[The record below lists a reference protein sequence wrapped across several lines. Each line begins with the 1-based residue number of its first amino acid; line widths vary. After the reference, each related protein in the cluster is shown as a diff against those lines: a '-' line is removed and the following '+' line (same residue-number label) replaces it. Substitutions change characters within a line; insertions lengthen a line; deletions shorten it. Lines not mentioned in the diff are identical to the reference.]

1 MFNNYEFDWSVIPD
15 NIDVFLEGALLT
27 LEISAISL
35 LLSLPIGIIFGFG
48 RISRNIGVRLIA
60 STYVEIMRGVPLLV
74 LLMFVY
80 FGLGAI
86 FGLSSYW
93 SAIVSLA
100 VFEGAFLAEIFRS
113 GIQSVPKG
121 QMEAARSSG
130 MSNFQA
136 MRYIILPQ
144 AIRRTLPPAA
154 SQFIMLIKDS
164 SLVSVIAGVDLT
176 LKAKNLVSSS
186 FRALEIWAFVA
197 VIYFIMTFSLSLF
210 IRYFEKRML
219 KNEQ

>member
-1 MFNNYEFDWSVIPD
+1 MFNYKFDWSVIPE
-15 NIDVFLEGALLT
+15 NYDVFIEGALLT

-35 LLSLPIGIIFGFG
+35 LLSLPLGIIFGFG
-48 RISRNIGVRLIA
+48 RISKNGFIRFLAGA
-60 STYVEIMRGVPLLV
+60 YVEIMRGVPLLV
-74 LLMFVY
+74 LLMWIY
-80 FGLGAI
+80 FGLGGI
-86 FGLSSYW
+86 FHLSSYW
-93 SAIVSLA
+93 GSIISLA
-100 VFEGAFLAEIFRS
+100 LFEGAFLAEIFRS
-113 GIQSVPKG
+113 GVQAVPKG
-121 QMEAARSSG
+121 QMEAARSAG
-130 MSNFQA
+130 MSSYQA

-144 AIRRTLPPAA
+144 AIRRILPPTA

-186 FRALEIWAFVA
+186 FRALEIWTVVA
-197 VIYFIMTFSLSLF
+197 IIYFIMTFALSLI

>member
-197 VIYFIMTFSLSLF
+197 VIYFIMTFSLSLL

-219 KNEQ
+219 KNEL

>member
-197 VIYFIMTFSLSLF
+197 MIYFIMTFSLSLL

>member
-1 MFNNYEFDWSVIPD
+1 MFNNYKFDWSVIPD
-15 NIDVFLEGALLT
+15 NIDVFIEGALLT

-48 RISRNIGVRLIA
+48 RISRNIGIRLIS

-197 VIYFIMTFSLSLF
+197 VIYFIMTFSLSLL

>member
-164 SLVSVIAGVDLT
+164 SLVSVIAGIDLT

-197 VIYFIMTFSLSLF
+197 VIYFIMTFSLSLL

>member
-1 MFNNYEFDWSVIPD
+1 MFNNYEFDWGVIPD

-197 VIYFIMTFSLSLF
+197 VIYFIMTFSLSLL

>member
-186 FRALEIWAFVA
+186 FRAIEIWAFVA
-197 VIYFIMTFSLSLF
+197 VIYFIMTFSLSLL

>member
-130 MSNFQA
+130 MSSFQA

-197 VIYFIMTFSLSLF
+197 VIYFIMTFSLSLL

>member
-48 RISRNIGVRLIA
+48 RISRNIGIRFIS

-86 FGLSSYW
+86 LGLSSYW
-93 SAIVSLA
+93 SAIISLA

-113 GIQSVPKG
+113 GIQAVPKG

-164 SLVSVIAGVDLT
+164 SLVSIIAGVDLT

-186 FRALEIWAFVA
+186 FRALEIWTFVA
-197 VIYFIMTFSLSLF
+197 IIYFIMTFSLSLL

>member
-197 VIYFIMTFSLSLF
+197 VIYFIMTFSLSLL

>member
-80 FGLGAI
+80 FGLSAI

-197 VIYFIMTFSLSLF
+197 VIYFIMTFSLSLL

>member
-1 MFNNYEFDWSVIPD
+1 MFNNYEFDWSVFPD

-197 VIYFIMTFSLSLF
+197 VIYFIMTFSLSLL

>member
-144 AIRRTLPPAA
+144 AIRRTLPPVA

-197 VIYFIMTFSLSLF
+197 VIYFIMTFSLSLL